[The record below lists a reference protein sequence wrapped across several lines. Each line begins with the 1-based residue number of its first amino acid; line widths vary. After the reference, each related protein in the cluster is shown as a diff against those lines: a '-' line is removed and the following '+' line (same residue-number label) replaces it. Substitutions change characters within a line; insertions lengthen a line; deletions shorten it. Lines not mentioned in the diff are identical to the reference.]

1 MTMPR
6 LVVSD
11 VDRTLLTHDYVL
23 PQRVADAVRVAQDR
37 GTVVVLATARSPLGV
52 RPFAE
57 RLGIADLVVAFNG
70 GWIGNVATG
79 SALSQQRI
87 SRSDALH
94 AMATAQAA
102 GVRPMWFTGDAVFAL
117 MNDPLIAREA
127 AVTREPL
134 FVAETIEALPGEP
147 GKIMCVAGGPPDR
160 EAFAMLR
167 ETLGERLSFSRS
179 HSRLLEIGPPGV
191 SKKTAISL
199 VTARL
204 GFAPA
209 ECAAAGDAENDL
221 EMLAWAGTAMTVA
234 NAVPPVIELAHFV
247 GPSCDEGGL
256 ADAIAWLMRSQQPR
270 STAAQSIGGRDG

>member
-1 MTMPR
+1 MTTPR
-6 LVVSD
+6 LIVSD

-23 PQRVADAVRVAQDR
+23 PQRVADAVSAVKDE

-52 RPFAE
+52 KPFAD
-57 RLGIADLVVAFNG
+57 RLGITDPVIAFNG

-79 SALSQQRI
+79 SALSRQRI
-87 SRSDALH
+87 SRADALH

-117 MNDPLIAREA
+117 TDDPLVAREA

-134 FVAETIEALPGEP
+134 FVTETLEALPGEP
-147 GKIMCVAGGPPDR
+147 GKIMCVADRASER
-160 EAFAMLR
+160 EAFAALR
-167 ETLGERLSFSRS
+167 ETLGEQLSVSGS
-179 HSRLLEIGPPGV
+179 HPRLLEIGPPGI
-191 SKKTAISL
+191 SKKTAISS
-199 VTARL
+199 VAAQL
-204 GFAPA
+204 GFAPD

-234 NAVPPVIELAHFV
+234 NAVPQVMQLAHFI

-256 ADAIAWLMRSQQPR
+256 ADAIAWLMRSRQPR
-270 STAAQSIGGRDG
+270 STAAQ